1 MKQLEQLTAKFSEL
15 RQKAQ
20 PYVEKAHHGYQK
32 AQKIWKKAKPW
43 VGASRKILLAIPVLW
58 LMLYFARLNW
68 NVLPDPVGLN
78 LQTTGE
84 YAQYISKELA
94 VYGPMGVTGGCLAMM
109 FLSRKTVYPW
119 MICMFSMLL
128 PLLILAVLA
137 VALGLFPNPLTAYIS
152 QIAAGVL

>member
-1 MKQLEQLTAKFSEL
+1 MKQLEQLTAKLSEL
-15 RQKAQ
+15 RQKAA
-20 PYVEKAHHGYQK
+20 PYLEKAENGYQK
-32 AQKIWKKAKPW
+32 AKDIWEKAKPW
-43 VGASRKILLAIPVLW
+43 IWAGRKILLSIPVVW

-68 NVLPDPVGLN
+68 NVLPEQVGLN

-84 YAQYISKELA
+84 YAQYISKQMA

-128 PLLILAVLA
+128 PLLILVTNI
-137 VALGLFPNPLTAYIS
+137 FPS
-152 QIAAGVL
+152 

>member
-1 MKQLEQLTAKFSEL
+1 MKQLEQVTAKMQEL
-15 RQKAQ
+15 LEKAQ
-20 PYVEKAHHGYQK
+20 PALQK
-32 AQKIWKKAKPW
+32 AGVGYEKVKRFCKKAWPW
-43 VGASRKILLAIPVLW
+43 VWQARKLLLAVPVVY

-68 NVLPDPVGLN
+68 NVLPEQVGLN

-84 YAQYISKELA
+84 YAQYITKELA

-128 PLLILAVLA
+128 PLLLLITNI
-137 VALGLFPNPLTAYIS
+137 FPA
-152 QIAAGVL
+152 

>member
-1 MKQLEQLTAKFSEL
+1 MKQLEQFTAKFSEL

-20 PYVEKAHHGYQK
+20 PGLGTAIIGYQK
-32 AQKIWKKAKPW
+32 AKKIGKKAWPW
-43 VGASRKILLAIPVLW
+43 IWAGRKILLSIPVLW

-68 NVLPDPVGLN
+68 NVLPELVGLN

-128 PLLILAVLA
+128 PLLILITNI
-137 VALGLFPNPLTAYIS
+137 FPS
-152 QIAAGVL
+152 

>member
-1 MKQLEQLTAKFSEL
+1 MKQLEQITAKFSEL
-15 RQKAQ
+15 REKAQ
-20 PYVEKAHHGYQK
+20 PALEKAQNAYQK
-32 AQKIWKKAKPW
+32 AKKIGKKAWPW
-43 VGASRKILLAIPVLW
+43 IWAGRKILLSIPVLW

-68 NVLPDPVGLN
+68 NVLPELVGLN

-84 YAQYISKELA
+84 YAQYISKDLA

-128 PLLILAVLA
+128 PLLILVTNI
-137 VALGLFPNPLTAYIS
+137 FPS
-152 QIAAGVL
+152 

>member
-1 MKQLEQLTAKFSEL
+1 MKQLEQFTAKFSEL

-20 PYVEKAHHGYQK
+20 PGLGKAIIGYQK
-32 AQKIWKKAKPW
+32 AKKIFKKAWPW
-43 VGASRKILLAIPVLW
+43 IWAGRKILLSIPVVW
-58 LMLYFARLNW
+58 MMLYFARLNW
-68 NVLPDPVGLN
+68 NVLPELVGLN

-84 YAQYISKELA
+84 YAQYITKELA

-128 PLLILAVLA
+128 PLLILVTNI
-137 VALGLFPNPLTAYIS
+137 FPS
-152 QIAAGVL
+152 

>member
-1 MKQLEQLTAKFSEL
+1 MKQLEQLTAKLSEL
-15 RQKAQ
+15 RQKAA
-20 PYVEKAHHGYQK
+20 PYLEKAENGYQK
-32 AQKIWKKAKPW
+32 AKDIWEKAKPW
-43 VGASRKILLAIPVLW
+43 IWAGRKILLSIPVVW

-68 NVLPDPVGLN
+68 NVLPEQVGLN

-84 YAQYISKELA
+84 YAQYISKQMA

-128 PLLILAVLA
+128 PLLILISNI
-137 VALGLFPNPLTAYIS
+137 FPS
-152 QIAAGVL
+152 

>member
-1 MKQLEQLTAKFSEL
+1 MKQLEHITAKFSEL
-15 RQKAQ
+15 REKSQPALEKAQ
-20 PYVEKAHHGYQK
+20 NAYQK
-32 AQKIWKKAKPW
+32 AKKIGKKAWPW
-43 VGASRKILLAIPVLW
+43 IWAGRKILLSIPVLW

-68 NVLPDPVGLN
+68 NVLPELVGLN

-128 PLLILAVLA
+128 PLLILITNI
-137 VALGLFPNPLTAYIS
+137 FPS
-152 QIAAGVL
+152 

>member
-1 MKQLEQLTAKFSEL
+1 MKQLEQFTAKMQEL
-15 RQKAQ
+15 LVNAQ
-20 PYVEKAHHGYQK
+20 PWLEKADHGFK
-32 AQKIWKKAKPW
+32 KVKRICKKVWPWIWQA
-43 VGASRKILLAIPVLW
+43 RKLLLAIPVVY

-68 NVLPDPVGLN
+68 NVLPEQVGLN

-84 YAQYISKELA
+84 YAQYITKELA

-128 PLLILAVLA
+128 PMLLLITNI
-137 VALGLFPNPLTAYIS
+137 FPA
-152 QIAAGVL
+152 